1 MISEYIAKH
10 ERLIIAVGIL
20 GLVLYIG
27 TRWIDYRAKEAE
39 LVNNKAQA
47 VAAQQAQIV
56 SALTSQLQQ
65 AQQNSN
71 AVVTQTSMQVAA
83 LQSQIASL
91 QINLASQQSAVRTR
105 PISEIAL
112 QWSTLIGL
120 PVQNTDKGLL
130 VDDSGARATVSQLIE
145 IPILNEEIKTQTSE
159 LAEKD
164 KAISAQA
171 DTIKAST
178 SLVAGLNVQITDN
191 GKACDA
197 RVNVVKAE
205 ARKGK
210 RNYFIAGFIAGIATR
225 VLGKF

>member
-1 MISEYIAKH
+1 MFLRNLSPRNGRRNDI
-10 ERLIIAVGIL
+10 GIF

-27 TRWIDYRAKEAE
+27 NRWIDYRAKESE

-91 QINLASQQSAVRTR
+91 QINLASQQSAIRTR

-130 VDDSGARATVSQLIE
+130 VDDRS
-145 IPILNEEIKTQTSE
+145 EEHTSE
-159 LAEKD
+159 LQ
-164 KAISAQA
+164 SQ
-171 DTIKAST
+171 SN
-178 SLVAGLNVQITDN
+178 L
-191 GKACDA
+191 
-197 RVNVVKAE
+197 
-205 ARKGK
+205 
-210 RNYFIAGFIAGIATR
+210 
-225 VLGKF
+225 